1 MGTPYPLNSKDK
13 KDLEVYIKQFC
24 FKSIQSIVNS
34 RQGKPLLSDSQPDKA
49 NWFNLSLKD
58 NPALLD
64 DCKSKLDVQNLFI
77 GKTISV
83 TITLHMPEG
92 ESMVLEIWTFN
103 LSKKYEKIKVTF
115 TVYNKLCLLLRS
127 IISASRATPTYRLTR
142 KQSHFFT
149 IGYDIQT
156 TEPQLG
162 DLGECP
168 KCERIGNVPTPSGT
182 VTVTVFYRTSLDMPC
197 NTPHTGSPGSPSEP
211 LTTSDTTP
219 TAGGPC
225 SPDTLPY
232 CPFAD
237 TRIPTFE
244 DIHPLEDDTAPPFA
258 SLLESAF
265 PFASKSKSLETQSA
279 LETPA
284 LETSISSATPTPT
297 PTPNIYTPSR
307 SFNHSPALSSPRIQ
321 EILSGHHGDSASQ
334 DIYTSDSFIL
344 IAPFASSSPEDI
356 GSFFRDCTSIP
367 KLKLFKDS
375 LSSSSTVNPA
385 EVEQDVREIEDFLSE
400 VTFDD

>member
-34 RQGKPLLSDSQPDKA
+34 RQGKPLLTDSQPDKA

-58 NPALLD
+58 NPSLLD
-64 DCKSKLDVQNLFI
+64 DCKAKLDVQNLFI

-83 TITLHMPEG
+83 TVTLHMPEG
-92 ESMVLEIWTFN
+92 ESMVLEIWSFN
-103 LSKKYEKIKVTF
+103 ISKKYEKIKVTF

-156 TEPQLG
+156 TEPQLS

-168 KCERIGNVPTPSGT
+168 KCERIGSVPTPSGT

-197 NTPHTGSPGSPSEP
+197 NNNPQVGGSPGSPTDP

-219 TAGGPC
+219 TAGHPA

-265 PFASKSKSLETQSA
+265 PFASKTTA
-279 LETPA
+279 LETPV
-284 LETSISSATPTPT
+284 LETSTTSATPTPT
-297 PTPNIYTPSR
+297 PTPNIYTSNR
-307 SFNHSPALSSPRIQ
+307 SSPFAHSPALSSPRIQ
-321 EILSGHHGDSASQ
+321 EILSGHHGQDSQ
-334 DIYTSDSFIL
+334 DVYTSDSFIL

-400 VTFDD
+400 VTFDE